1 MVLVWVWLVRDVA
14 VLVLRSWCVGWVGC
28 CDVAVLCGC
37 AVEVVDESY
46 KHNVPRGTESHFKV
60 TIVSEAFEGVKL
72 LDRHR
77 AVNTA
82 LEAEFEAGLHA
93 LSISVCCV
101 NGFNCCVIVDSH
113 LITSLLSSLVPL
125 YPGEGTVTS
134 CCRTPARAFD
144 AAVPWRFEEVV
155 RQCLL

>member
-1 MVLVWVWLVRDVA
+1 M
-14 VLVLRSWCVGWVGC
+14 LRCW
-28 CDVAVLCGC
+28 CGC

-93 LSISVCCV
+93 LSISVCGV
-101 NGFNCCVIVDSH
+101 NGCVIVDSH

-134 CCRTPARAFD
+134 CCRTTARAFD